1 MTRDKNNLTGS
12 LSLRKRA
19 EEQLKKRLL
28 EITLPINSNSLAEPC
43 EDDIIKITNE
53 LELAK
58 IELELLNEELRR
70 TEEKAETATALYD
83 FSPVGYFTL
92 TDDGTITQ
100 MNLSGA
106 GMLEEELPV
115 VGNKNINDYLSED
128 CLPVFN
134 DFLAKVFETRTKK
147 TCELTIISKKNSSK
161 SVFAYVEG
169 IASGVDKCLVTAVN
183 IGEQKRAENKI
194 TKQKKFFEQLFA
206 QSSVSTQ
213 IMDKDGWCLR
223 VNPQMT
229 RLFGV
234 QPEDIEGKKYN
245 IFKDETLIRGGFI
258 PSIEKVFR
266 EGSTAENEVL
276 FDIGPTADAMNI
288 KVAEKRKQWIHFW
301 LYPIFDDQGKV
312 SHVILQHTDI
322 SERKKNEE
330 RLYSSETRYRTLF
343 ESAKDGIVVIDS
355 ISGLIVDVNPFL
367 CQMLDY
373 TFDELIGKRFWEMGV
388 FRNYAD
394 AKDIMDE
401 LQDTGYLRTENIVL
415 TTKYGESVNVE
426 LTCNA
431 YTMNDQ
437 KVIQCNIRNITE
449 RIKAEKEI
457 HTLRK
462 AIEQGP
468 SAITITNAEGKIEF
482 VNNKFTELTQYHP
495 LEVWGKKP
503 RIFNPGHLP
512 EEQYAQ
518 LIETL
523 QSGKTWEGKVMNRRK
538 DNTFF
543 WEATSISAVKNL
555 DGSISNYILIQNDIS
570 ERQQIINDLIKAKE
584 RAEESDLL
592 KTAFLANMSHE
603 IRTPLNSIIGFSEL
617 MTDSDFDPE
626 QLFHFARI
634 INNSG
639 NKLLCIISDIMDLSK
654 IEAGEV
660 RVDKRKLCVN
670 HLIKDIQKE
679 YLFKAIEKGLE
690 LRLDPQ
696 NTSEEIFVYSDENK
710 LRQIL
715 FNFVGNA
722 IKFTEK
728 GSIELGIRIVEN
740 FVQIQVKDTGIGIPA
755 QYQEKIFERFR
766 QVESAYSRKYGGNGL
781 GLAISKALVE
791 LLGGNV
797 GMETEQGKGSVFYF
811 TIPLS

>member
-1 MTRDKNNLTGS
+1 MK
-12 LSLRKRA
+12 
-19 EEQLKKRLL
+19 
-28 EITLPINSNSLAEPC
+28 ITIPINNNSFSEPS
-43 EDDIIKITNE
+43 DTDIMKINYE

-58 IELELLNEELRR
+58 IELELQNEELRR
-70 TEEKAETATALYD
+70 TAEKAETAIALYD

-92 TDDGTITQ
+92 KEDGTIVEV
-100 MNLSGA
+100 NVSGA
-106 GMLEEELPV
+106 CMLGEERPV
-115 VGNKNINDYLSED
+115 AGNKNIRDYISPD
-128 CLPVFN
+128 YLPVFK
-134 DFLAKVFETRTKK
+134 DFLEIAFETRTKK
-147 TCELTIISKKNSSK
+147 TCELKIVSSK
-161 SVFAYVEG
+161 NPSHTVFVYVEG
-169 IASGVDKCLVTAVN
+169 IASGTDTCLMTAVN
-183 IGEQKRAENKI
+183 IGEQKRAEEQI
-194 TKQKKFFEQLFA
+194 TKQIKFFEQIFA

-223 VNPQMT
+223 INPKLTQ
-229 RLFGV
+229 LFGV
-234 QPEDIEGKKYN
+234 KPEDIEGRKYN
-245 IFKDETLIRGGFI
+245 IFKDESLIKEGII
-258 PSIEKVFR
+258 PLLGKVFR
-266 EGSTAENEVL
+266 EGKTAEWDIY
-276 FDIGPTADAMNI
+276 FDMGLAAQSQNI
-288 KVAEKRKQWIHFW
+288 KVSNKQKQWFHNW
-301 LYPIFDDQGKV
+301 AYPIFDEEGRV
-312 SHVILQHTDI
+312 ANVIIQHTDI
-322 SERKKNEE
+322 SERKKDEE
-330 RLYSSETRYRTLF
+330 RISASEARYRTLF
-343 ESAKDGIVVIDS
+343 ETAKDGIIILDAFSGHIID
-355 ISGLIVDVNPFL
+355 INPYT
-367 CQMLDY
+367 CQLLGYMNE
-373 TFDELIGKRFWEMGV
+373 ELMGKKLQKMGI
-388 FRNYAD
+388 FKND
-394 AKDIMDE
+394 TDTKEIFKE
-401 LQDTGYLRTENIVL
+401 LQNKDYLRFENILLVS
-415 TTKYGESVNVE
+415 KYGKIINVE
-426 LTCNA
+426 FTCNA
-431 YTMNDQ
+431 YTMNHQ

-495 LEVWGKKP
+495 LEVWGKNP

-512 EEQYAQ
+512 EEQYAE
-518 LIETL
+518 LWEAL
-523 QSGKTWEGKVMNRRK
+523 KSGKTWEGKVMNRRK

-570 ERQQIINDLIKAKE
+570 EKQQIINDLIKAKE
-584 RAEESDLL
+584 RAEEGDHL

-626 QLFHFARI
+626 QLFHFAHI
-634 INNSG
+634 INSSG

-696 NTSEEIFVYSDENK
+696 NTSEEVFVESDENK

-715 FNFVGNA
+715 INFVGNA
-722 IKFTEK
+722 IKFTDE
-728 GSIELGIRIVEN
+728 GYIELGMRIIDN
-740 FVQIQVKDTGIGIPA
+740 FVQLQVKDTGIGIPS

-797 GMETEQGKGSVFYF
+797 GMETEHGKGSVFYF
-811 TIPLS
+811 TIPLP

>member
-1 MTRDKNNLTGS
+1 MMRDKNNSTET
-12 LSLRKRA
+12 LSLRQKA
-19 EEQLKKRLL
+19 EDQLKKRPL
-28 EITLPINSNSLAEPC
+28 
-43 EDDIIKITNE
+43 KITIPTRNNALREQDKADSININNE
-53 LELAK
+53 LELVN
-58 IELELLNEELRR
+58 IELEMQNEELRMAL
-70 TEEKAETATALYD
+70 EKAETAIALYD

-92 TDDGTITQ
+92 KCDGTIVQ
-100 MNLSGA
+100 VNQSGA
-106 GMLEEELPV
+106 NMMGEERADAV
-115 VGNKNINDYLSED
+115 NKNISAYLSIEYRA
-128 CLPVFN
+128 VFN
-134 DFLAKVFETRTKK
+134 GFLEKAFKNRTKK
-147 TCELTIISKKNSSK
+147 TCELKIVSKRNSSNF
-161 SVFAYVEG
+161 VFVYVEG
-169 IASGVDKCLVTAVN
+169 IASGADRCLMTAVN
-183 IGEQKRAENKI
+183 IGEQKRAEDQI
-194 TKQKKFFEQLFA
+194 TRQIKFFEQVFA

-223 VNPQMT
+223 INPKLT
-229 RLFGV
+229 ELFGV
-234 QPEDIEGKKYN
+234 QPEDIEGRKYN
-245 IFKDETLIRGGFI
+245 IFKDETLIRGGYI

-266 EGSTAENEVL
+266 EGATTACDVL
-276 FDIGPTADAMNI
+276 FEVGLTADALNI

-312 SHVILQHTDI
+312 SYVILQHTDI
-322 SERKKNEE
+322 SERKKDEE
-330 RLYSSETRYRTLF
+330 RLNSSETRYRTLF
-343 ESAKDGIVVIDS
+343 ESAKDGIVIMDAE
-355 ISGLIVDVNPFL
+355 SGLIMDVNPFS
-367 CQMLDY
+367 CQLLNF
-373 TFDELIGKRFWEMGV
+373 TLDELKGKEFWSMGT
-388 FRNYAD
+388 FSNDAD
-394 AKDIMDE
+394 ARHIMAELKDK
-401 LQDTGYLRTENIVL
+401 GYLRIDNIL
-415 TTKYGESVNVE
+415 LATKYGKTVNVE
-426 LTCNA
+426 FTCNA

-437 KVIQCNIRNITE
+437 KLIQCNIRNITE

-495 LEVWGKKP
+495 MEVWGKNP

-512 EEQYAQ
+512 EDQYAE
-518 LIETL
+518 LCEAL
-523 QSGKTWEGKVMNRRK
+523 ESGGTWEGKVMNRRK
-538 DNTFF
+538 DDTYF

-555 DGSISNYILIQNDIS
+555 DGSISNYILIQNDIT
-570 ERQQIINDLIKAKE
+570 EKQQIINDLIKAKE
-584 RAEESDLL
+584 RAEEGDLL

-617 MTDSDFDPE
+617 MTDSDFDHE

-654 IEAGEV
+654 IEAGEI

-690 LRLDPQ
+690 LRIYPL
-696 NTSEEIFVYSDENK
+696 NSSEEIFVESDENK

-722 IKFTEK
+722 IKFTET
-728 GSIELGIRIVEN
+728 GYIQLGIRIVGN
-740 FVQIQVKDTGIGIPA
+740 FVQIQVKDTGIGIPP

-791 LLGGNV
+791 LLGGSV
-797 GMETEQGKGSVFYF
+797 GMETEHGKGSVFYF

>member
-1 MTRDKNNLTGS
+1 MRDKNNLTGT
-12 LSLRKRA
+12 LLLKDRA
-19 EEQLKKRLL
+19 EEQLKNRLL
-28 EITLPINSNSLAEPC
+28 EITITSNNNSLVEQ
-43 EDDIIKITNE
+43 DQSDTISVNNE

-58 IELELLNEELRR
+58 IELEMQNEELRL
-70 TEEKAETATALYD
+70 TLEKAETAIALYD

-92 TDDGTITQ
+92 KGDGTIVQ
-100 MNLSGA
+100 VNLSGA
-106 GMLEEELPV
+106 SMLGEEPAAAV
-115 VGNKNINDYLSED
+115 NKNINAYLSID
-128 CLPVFN
+128 YIAVFD
-134 DFLAKVFETRTKK
+134 DFLEKAFKTRTKK
-147 TCELTIISKKNSSK
+147 TCELMLTTKRNPSN
-161 SVFAYVEG
+161 SVFVYVEG
-169 IASGVDKCLVTAVN
+169 IASSADRCLMTAVN
-183 IGEQKRAENKI
+183 IGEQKRAEDQI
-194 TKQKKFFEQLFA
+194 SKQIKFFEQLFA

-213 IMDKDGWCLR
+213 ILDKDGWCEKI
-223 VNPQMT
+223 NPK
-229 RLFGV
+229 LSEIFGV
-234 QPEDIEGKKYN
+234 KPEDIQGKKYN
-245 IFKDETLIRGGFI
+245 IFKDKALIEGGII
-258 PSIEKVFR
+258 PQLEKVFR
-266 EGSTAENEVL
+266 EGQTAQWDIY
-276 FDIGPTADAMNI
+276 FDIGLAAESQNI
-288 KVAEKRKQWIHFW
+288 NVSSKQKQWFHNW
-301 LYPIFDDQGKV
+301 AYPIFDEAGRV
-312 SHVILQHTDI
+312 ANVIIQHTDI
-322 SERKKNEE
+322 TERKKDEE
-330 RLYSSETRYRTLF
+330 RISASEARYRTLF
-343 ESAKDGIVVIDS
+343 ESAKDGIVIIDS
-355 ISGLIVDVNPFL
+355 ESGVIVDVNPFL

-373 TFDELIGKRFWEMGV
+373 TSAELMGKEFWEMSI
-388 FRNYAD
+388 FRKDTD
-394 AKDIMDE
+394 AKDLLNE
-401 LQDTGYLRTENIVL
+401 LQNKGFLRTENIIL
-415 TTKYGESVNVE
+415 ATKYGKTVNVE
-426 LTCNA
+426 FTSNTC
-431 YTMNDQ
+431 TMNGQ
-437 KVIQCNIRNITE
+437 KVFHCNIRNITE

-468 SAITITNAEGKIEF
+468 SGITITNAEGKIEF

-495 LEVWGKKP
+495 LEVWGKNP

-512 EEQYAQ
+512 EEQYAE
-518 LIETL
+518 LWETL
-523 QSGKTWEGKVMNRRK
+523 KSGKTWEGKVMNRRK
-538 DNTFF
+538 DNTLF

-570 ERQQIINDLIKAKE
+570 EKQQIINDLIKAKE

-690 LRLDPQ
+690 LRIDPQ
-696 NTSEEIFVYSDENK
+696 NTSEEIYVESDENK

-728 GSIELGIRIVEN
+728 GYIELGIRVVDN
-740 FVQIQVKDTGIGIPA
+740 FVQILVKDTGIGIPA

-766 QVESAYSRKYGGNGL
+766 QVESAYSKKYGGNGL

-797 GMETEQGKGSVFYF
+797 GMETEQGKGSTFYF
-811 TIPLS
+811 TIPLA